1 MTIRKHY
8 FHMEILVIDGQG
20 GGLGRAVVS
29 ALKSHFPSFT
39 VNAAG
44 TNSQATREMI
54 KAGADHAAS
63 GENPVVVMARTADI
77 IIGPIGIVI
86 ADSMYGEVTETMA
99 IAVAR
104 AKARRILIPVN
115 LCDNIVV
122 GVPDTS
128 ISSMINGVIKAV
140 EAAIEA

>member
-1 MTIRKHY
+1 
-8 FHMEILVIDGQG
+8 MEILVIDGQG

-86 ADSMYGEVTETMA
+86 ADSILTCSNGSCGNRDCSRLEKTQ
-99 IAVAR
+99 VAKDY
-104 AKARRILIPVN
+104 AFQ
-115 LCDNIVV
+115 
-122 GVPDTS
+122 
-128 ISSMINGVIKAV
+128 V
-140 EAAIEA
+140 ERNCQKRCLR

>member
-1 MTIRKHY
+1 
-8 FHMEILVIDGQG
+8 MEILVIDGQG
-20 GGLGRAVVS
+20 GGLGKAIVS
-29 ALKSHFPSFT
+29 ALRAHFPSA
-39 VNAAG
+39 VINAAG
-44 TNSQATREMI
+44 TNSIATQQMLRS
-54 KAGADHAAS
+54 GADHAAT
-63 GENPVVVMARTADI
+63 GENPVIVLSRTASI
-77 IIGPIGIVI
+77 IIGPIGICI